1 MNTIIISQFS
11 NEAASKTKGLILRE
25 HIEKF
30 LSADE
35 KCITVDFKGITR
47 FASPFFNN
55 SFSALALIYGFSVIR
70 SIQLINIDEVGR
82 MTYETSLSNAEMVS
96 DHPEQINQINQIIE
110 NTPKKV
116 ML

>member
-1 MNTIIISQFS
+1 MNEIIISQFS
-11 NEAASKTKGLILRE
+11 NEAASKAKGLLLKDR
-25 HIEKF
+25 IEA
-30 LSADE
+30 LLAAGTE
-35 KCITVDFKGITR
+35 CITVDFNGITR

-70 SIQLINIDEVGR
+70 SIHLINIDEVGR